1 MKVYIEDFRFS
12 CIIGILDFER
22 VMPQDVIVN
31 LELEYEFQTE
41 FINYADIAEIIKSSM
56 QEKRFELIE
65 DALGYLFSLLKEK
78 YTNTSSLFIKITK
91 PSILQD
97 CRVSVSDYKTYL

>member
-22 VMPQDVIVN
+22 ETPQDVIIN

-41 FINYADIAEIIKSSM
+41 FINYANVAELIKSSM
-56 QEKRFELIE
+56 QEKKFKLIE
-65 DALGYLFSLLKEK
+65 DALNYLFSSLKEK
-78 YTNTSSLFIKITK
+78 YTNISTLFIKITK

-97 CRVSVSDYKTYL
+97 CRVSVSDFKSYL